1 MKSGPPPPAPP
12 PPAPPAPPPPPVHQ
26 VFLVFFDWDKY
37 NITPEG
43 QRIIALAAD
52 HYKAGGR
59 VQLTVT
65 GFTDTTGSAS
75 YNQRLSERRAHA
87 GAAPPQRLR
96 VPRSDIVVR
105 GPGLE
110 RPPRPAPPRAP
121 PPP

>member
-52 HYKAGGR
+52 HYKSGGR
-59 VQLTVT
+59 VQIQVT
-65 GFTDTTGSAS
+65 GFTDLSGPAG
-75 YNQRLSERRAHA
+75 YNQRLSGRRPNSVAVAVERL
-87 GAAPPQRLR
+87 GG
-96 VPRSDIVVR
+96 PRSRRVAA
-105 GPGLE
+105 GPGLGGPC
-110 RPPRPAPPRAP
+110 R
-121 PPP
+121 